1 MSRSIGP
8 RLRGYWA
15 RLSPLPFGKRL
26 FSVIIGLMA
35 PYSGSI
41 GAIVQELQ
49 PGHGVVTLRERR
61 KVRNHLRSVHAIALV
76 NLAEL
81 VTGLTLM
88 NSLPDGM
95 RGILTGIEMSY
106 LKKARGQLR
115 AECRCDIPR
124 AGEDRQVRVL
134 GEIRDSAGELVASG
148 AATWMI
154 GPEKS

>member
-1 MSRSIGP
+1 M
-8 RLRGYWA
+8 
-15 RLSPLPFGKRL
+15 
-26 FSVIIGLMA
+26 
-35 PYSGSI
+35 
-41 GAIVQELQ
+41 QELQ

-61 KVRNHLRSVHAIALV
+61 QVRNHLRSVHAIALA

-124 AGEDRQVRVL
+124 AGEEGELRVL
-134 GEIRDSAGELVASG
+134 GEIRDSDGELVASG
-148 AATWMI
+148 VATWLV
-154 GPEKS
+154 GPEKG